1 MGTSAERAA
10 VVDRSAASLRD
21 VGYVVIG
28 EALAVREVEELRAA
42 FGPATPGSTSH
53 VVVDERTPARD
64 RWLSLAEH
72 PAVAGLLAALLGTYD
87 VDVHGRDPGER
98 AGAQGLHADRP
109 AGRAHDV
116 DGITVLWM
124 LDDFTES
131 TGLSLPEGPY
141 ETVAGYVLAELGRL
155 PLVGDVVTVERR
167 QLTVT
172 ELDGRRI
179 ARISVSSAP
188 GPEGEDDDEAAA
200 ARPPSEPAAVSPQSE
215 PAAARPPSGPAAPP
229 ARTGSTAV

>member
-72 PAVAGLLAALLGTYD
+72 PVVSGLLASLLGTYE

-124 LDDFTES
+124 LDDFTEANGATRVVPRS
-131 TGLSLPEGPY
+131 HRGASAVPR
-141 ETVAGYVLAELGRL
+141 VLAQPTVRHPDE
-155 PLVGDVVTVERR
+155 VVVTGRPGDALVLDAHLWHSGRENTSGERR
-167 QLTVT
+167 RAVQMTATRSSLVFGGWS
-172 ELDGRRI
+172 GRR
-179 ARISVSSAP
+179 V
-188 GPEGEDDDEAAA
+188 
-200 ARPPSEPAAVSPQSE
+200 PPHGA
-215 PAAARPPSGPAAPP
+215 G
-229 ARTGSTAV
+229 